1 MARIAILALLVV
13 AFVTL
18 VASSPPTFCKCTCFK
33 NSTIIPL
40 GTGHVPANPPPG
52 PQPTGTATATAT
64 ATAVMPTDSPDGQK
78 KPAVLL
84 PRAASSSCTQCNRA
98 FCLQY
103 NLPICKGAEE
113 KDVVTQCFS
122 RDSRKDQLIVWAF
135 ILGTGG
141 LLGWAGLKRALE
153 HQQHRRDAAGGMGI
167 GVPVGS
173 VGRSGGVGASR
184 RGGGG
189 GGAGAGQGD
198 RGDFVYVDGDADQGE
213 GMSSGVRAAGR

>member
-1 MARIAILALLVV
+1 MARITILALLLV

-40 GTGHVPANPPPG
+40 GTGHAPANPPPA
-52 PQPTGTATATAT
+52 PQPTATTTATATA
-64 ATAVMPTDSPDGQK
+64 PTDSPDGQK

-103 NLPICKGAEE
+103 NLPICKGATE
-113 KDVVTQCFS
+113 KDVVTQCFA

-153 HQQHRRDAAGGMGI
+153 HQQHRREAAGGMGA

-173 VGRSGGVGASR
+173 VGRSGGMGASR

-189 GGAGAGQGD
+189 AGGGQGD
-198 RGDFVYVDGDADQGE
+198 RGDYVYVDGDTDQGE
-213 GMSSGVRAAGR
+213 GMSSGIRAAGR